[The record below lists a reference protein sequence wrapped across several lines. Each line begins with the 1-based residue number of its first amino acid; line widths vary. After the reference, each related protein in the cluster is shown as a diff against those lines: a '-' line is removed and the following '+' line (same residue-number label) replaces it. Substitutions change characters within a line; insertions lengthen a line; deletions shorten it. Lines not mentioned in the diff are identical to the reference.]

1 MLGVFH
7 ENQKGEA
14 ASRPVWLSPGQSAV
28 EFALAVPTF
37 LLMIFLVM
45 DFGRLFFVQA
55 NVQQAVLEGARYA
68 SMGTHQSGT
77 NSGTGLPY
85 TRVQSIQSYVQQQ
98 AAVSMGLGATLSSV
112 QVSSTLGG
120 AGSAG
125 GPQDIEIISM
135 TTTLPLITPLV
146 SRFFPGGQY
155 TFTAT
160 ATVKNEPFPPS
171 ETK

>member
-1 MLGVFH
+1 LSVFH
-7 ENQKGEA
+7 KRQRGEA
-14 ASRPVWLSPGQSAV
+14 ASRQWRFSPGQSAV

-68 SMGTHQSGT
+68 STGTHQSGT
-77 NSGTGLPY
+77 NSATGLPY
-85 TRVQSIQSYVQQQ
+85 TRVQSIQTYIQQQ
-98 AAVSMGLGATLSSV
+98 AAVSVGIGATLSSV

-146 SRFFPGGQY
+146 SQFFPGRQY

-171 ETK
+171 QTK